1 MNSLRNKKLLILG
14 ATTETVPLVKK
25 AESLG
30 VITYVV
36 DPYPTAPSKRFS
48 SHPIDMDCFDVNGLL
63 HLIDEESIDG
73 VLPGC
78 ADVLVPVYEEV
89 CRKSQ
94 RYCYINKKTSEVF
107 GNKKG
112 LKEMLR
118 RFNLPVI
125 EEYSYEQVKNS
136 SFNKYPIFLKPTD
149 NNSSKGMSIVYDVNG
164 FESAYQKALSN
175 SKSKTVLIEKYKTCN
190 DFFMGYLL
198 QDGKVSVT
206 FTADRFV
213 NRQQKGVGTI
223 TAGMI
228 YPSKYTD
235 LYFATTHEKMLGVF
249 DELGFRNGLMHIQG
263 FVEDGK
269 IEFYDPALRITGGQ
283 EYIALEKIYG
293 LDLLRCLINFALL
306 GRISDVDETAICDC
320 SFGGKYLCNLAFSV
334 KTGIIGRIDG
344 VNYAKTYP
352 TVINVTQEHYE
363 GAVIDRIGTAQQNIL
378 RMHLIADTRQQM
390 RDSIIDLQNNVI
402 AYNEE
407 GNNMMLDGLDPY
419 LWYSNEY

>member
-1 MNSLRNKKLLILG
+1 MESLVGKKLLILG
-14 ATTETVPLVKK
+14 ATTETIPLVKK

-30 VITYVV
+30 VNTFVA
-36 DPYPTAPSKRFS
+36 DPFPNAPAKQYS
-48 SHPIDMDCFDVNGLL
+48 SHPVDIDCFNVDGLL
-63 HLIDEESIDG
+63 KLITEYSIDG

-94 RYCYINKKTSEVF
+94 KNCYINQRIAEVF

-118 RFNLPVI
+118 KHDLPVI
-125 EEYSYEQVKNS
+125 EEYSYEQVKAP
-136 SFNKYPIFLKPTD
+136 SFDKYPIFLKPTD
-149 NNSSKGMSIVYDVNG
+149 NNSSKGMSVVYDING
-164 FESAYQKALSN
+164 FDAAYQKALDN
-175 SKSKTVLIEKYKTCN
+175 SKSKTVLVEKYQTCN

-228 YPSKYTD
+228 YPSKFTD
-235 LYFATTHEKMLGVF
+235 LYFSTTHEKMLAIF
-249 DELGFRNGLMHIQG
+249 EELGFKNGLMHIQG

-283 EYIALEKIYG
+283 EYLALEKLYG

-306 GRISDVDETAICDC
+306 REMSESDIQSICDC
-320 SFGGKYLCNLAFSV
+320 TFGGKFLCNLAFSV
-334 KTGIIGRIDG
+334 KGCTIGKIDG
-344 VNYAKTYP
+344 VEYAKSYP
-352 TVINVTQEHYE
+352 TIINVTQEHYE
-363 GAVIDRIGTAQQNIL
+363 GAVIDRIGTAQQNIF
-378 RMHLIADTRQQM
+378 RMHLITSSREEM
-390 RDSIIDLQNNVI
+390 LNSIVDLQRNIIAYDDKGNNV
-402 AYNEE
+402 
-407 GNNMMLDGLDPY
+407 MLDGLDPY
-419 LWYSNEY
+419 SWYNNEY